1 MNTKICCDGDCEQ
14 GRYCPYGKQKGIV
27 MTEGT
32 RQWLLGMLTGALIT
46 GLIAV
51 GISKI
56 DRQQNPAA
64 HVDMP
69 KDIIQSYNM
78 GLKDALKT
86 NPPSM
91 DLEQT
96 CVNMWAD
103 KQPLR

>member
-1 MNTKICCDGDCEQ
+1 MNESN
-14 GRYCPYGKQKGIV
+14 KQWG
-27 MTEGT
+27 
-32 RQWLLGMLTGALIT
+32 LGVLVGVVLTT
-46 GLIAV
+46 LIAI
-51 GISKI
+51 GISKMKFNDPPMEI
-56 DRQQNPAA
+56 L
-64 HVDMP
+64 P
-69 KDIIQSYNM
+69 KTVIEAYNM

>member
-1 MNTKICCDGDCEQ
+1 MSEGN
-14 GRYCPYGKQKGIV
+14 KQ
-27 MTEGT
+27 
-32 RQWLLGMLTGALIT
+32 WALGVVVGVVLTS
-46 GLIAV
+46 LIAV

-64 HVDMP
+64 YVEMP
-69 KDIIQSYNM
+69 RDIIQAYNL
-78 GLKDALKT
+78 GLQDALKT

-103 KQPLR
+103 RQPVR

>member
-1 MNTKICCDGDCEQ
+1 MD
-14 GRYCPYGKQKGIV
+14 KQWG
-27 MTEGT
+27 
-32 RQWLLGMLTGALIT
+32 LGVLVGVVLTS
-46 GLIAV
+46 LIAI

-56 DRQQNPAA
+56 KFYDPP
-64 HVDMP
+64 MEILP
-69 KDIIQSYNM
+69 KTVIEAYNM

>member
-1 MNTKICCDGDCEQ
+1 MDKSN
-14 GRYCPYGKQKGIV
+14 
-27 MTEGT
+27 
-32 RQWLLGMLTGALIT
+32 QWALGLVSGVVIT
-46 GLIAV
+46 SLIAI

-56 DRQQNPAA
+56 NTQHNIVSA
-64 HVDMP
+64 VDMP
-69 KDIIQSYNM
+69 RDIIQAYNM